1 MTIHYDSRSVLH
13 LVDHQIYHE
22 RTKYIDV
29 KLYFVRDIV
38 KSREVKIMKLASM
51 KILPMLELLEPK
63 FKRCF
68 ELTYF
73 LLEDKDNEVG
83 ARP

>member
-1 MTIHYDSRSVLH
+1 MTIHYDSQSVLH

-51 KILPMLELLEPK
+51 KILSVLELLEPK
-63 FKRCF
+63 FKGCF

-73 LLEDKDNEVG
+73 LLEDKDNEAG